1 MGVRELK
8 GLGLSGEG
16 LKAFEGCLAL
26 DLRVFGVS
34 VEAHALELRCRVA
47 LLLQGW
53 KVLSYRAENAAA
65 REGEY
70 STKCILS
77 SFFLFRAS

>member
-26 DLRVFGVS
+26 DLRGFWG
-34 VEAHALELRCRVA
+34 
-47 LLLQGW
+47 
-53 KVLSYRAENAAA
+53 
-65 REGEY
+65 
-70 STKCILS
+70 
-77 SFFLFRAS
+77 